1 MSHLYYTTPYV
12 SKILHYFMSG
22 KEEHAFFSLL
32 RYDAETLKSPFLI
45 LHFSFYLHSNI
56 SNLILF
62 GHLNISCGA
71 IYIRKALPRGENTH
85 TKEEN
90 VTTGPYNIYH
100 LNDRNINQLIKTGGH
115 LEVKVCKGTR
125 KLRISTQ
132 KKCFPLCGYINTHSK
147 LAISSVTEFGH
158 GKIVH
163 VVENLNQ
170 LGLKNNCTLS

>member
-1 MSHLYYTTPYV
+1 M
-12 SKILHYFMSG
+12 
-22 KEEHAFFSLL
+22 
-32 RYDAETLKSPFLI
+32 
-45 LHFSFYLHSNI
+45 
-56 SNLILF
+56 ILF
-62 GHLNISCGA
+62 GHLNISYGA

-90 VTTGPYNIYH
+90 ITTGPYTIY
-100 LNDRNINQLIKTGGH
+100 LNDRNINHLIKTGGH

-158 GKIVH
+158 LNFLLH
-163 VVENLNQ
+163 ELFFNQ
-170 LGLKNNCTLS
+170 LGLKNNCALSEKATYIGI